1 MQTITETYKGYRT
14 IELSED
20 VDLPDNASVLVVIP
34 DKVDG
39 EIRVDFIKASEA
51 AFAKIWDN
59 KGDEV
64 WNEYL

>member
-1 MQTITETYKGYRT
+1 MQTFTATYKGNRT
-14 IELSED
+14 VELSED
-20 VDLPDNASVLVVIP
+20 VDLPDNASVLVVILNK
-34 DKVDG
+34 DDG
-39 EIRVDFIKASEA
+39 EMRVDFVKASEA

>member
-1 MQTITETYKGYRT
+1 MQTFTATYKGNRT

-34 DKVDG
+34 DKGDD
-39 EIRVDFIKASEA
+39 EFRADFVKVSEA